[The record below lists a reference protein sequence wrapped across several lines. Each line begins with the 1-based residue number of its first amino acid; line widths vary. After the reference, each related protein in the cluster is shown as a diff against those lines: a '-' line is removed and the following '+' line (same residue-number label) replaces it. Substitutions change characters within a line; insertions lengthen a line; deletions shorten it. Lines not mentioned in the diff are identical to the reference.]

1 MFQLFRLNT
10 VDKNMRLKL
19 SILLIL
25 ILFLAACSPKSQ
37 PAAPQPSIPLE
48 DCALV
53 SPRGSQTDARCGVL
67 TVPEDRANPGGRQ
80 IDLNIAVIPAIK
92 RNPEPDPLFLLAG
105 GPGQSAI
112 QTFPA
117 LLPLLYDI
125 HESRDIVLVDQR
137 GTGKSNPLRC
147 LDVEDE
153 TLTDEQALEQ
163 LKTCP
168 QRLDA
173 DPRFYATEIA
183 MTDLDEVRA
192 ALGYEKINLYG
203 ASYGTRAALTYLRLF
218 PQRARA
224 VALDAVVDAEFVMFM
239 DAAADGQ
246 AALEQF
252 FARCKADPA
261 CNSAFPNLQQE
272 FSAVLARLEQNS
284 AEISLPHPLTTRPLH
299 LTVTPRLLTNMV
311 FNTLYVP
318 DLVATLPLAIRAAY
332 ADQNYIPLISSAFM
346 VDSGLYDGVF
356 YAVTCTED
364 APLVDHEK
372 AARRG
377 AESVFIDRTIDFA
390 AVCAEWPRGEVSAGF
405 RAPVQSDVPV
415 LIFSGEADPITPPY
429 HAEKA
434 AQSLSNDLHIIFP
447 GMGHG
452 NLASRCAANILRDFI
467 QAGSL
472 DGLDAACAAGI
483 QPPPFFVDFSG
494 PRP

>member
-1 MFQLFRLNT
+1 MN
-10 VDKNMRLKL
+10 DK
-19 SILLIL
+19 SFALLIL
-25 ILFLAACSPKSQ
+25 ISLLLTACASQ
-37 PAAPQPSIPLE
+37 SAPAAPRPSIPLE
-48 DCALV
+48 KCALV
-53 SPRGSQTDARCGVL
+53 SPRGAQTDARCGVL
-67 TVPEDRANPGGRQ
+67 TVPEDRANPSGRQ

-92 RNPEPDPLFLLAG
+92 RNPAPDPLFLLAG

-112 QTFPA
+112 ETFPS

-147 LDVEDE
+147 LDMEDE
-153 TLTDEQALEQ
+153 TLTDAQALEQ

-168 QRLDA
+168 QRLQA
-173 DPRFYATEIA
+173 DPRFYTTEVA
-183 MTDLDEVRA
+183 MADLDQVRA
-192 ALGYEKINLYG
+192 ALGYETINLYG

-218 PQRARA
+218 PQRVRT
-224 VALDAVVDAEFVMFM
+224 VTLDAVVEADFVMFM
-239 DAAADGQ
+239 DAAVDGQ
-246 AALEQF
+246 AALDAF
-252 FARCKADPA
+252 FARCAADPA
-261 CNSAFPNLQQE
+261 CNETFPNLEGE
-272 FSAVLARLEQNS
+272 FRDVLARLEQES
-284 AEISLPHPLTTRPLH
+284 SEISLPHPLTNRPLD

-311 FNTLYVP
+311 FSALYVP
-318 DLVATLPLAIRAAY
+318 DLVATLPVSIHAAY
-332 ADQNYIPLISSAFM
+332 AEENYIPLISSAFM
-346 VDSGLYDGVF
+346 VNAGLYDGMF

-364 APLVDHEK
+364 ALLIDPDE
-372 AARRG
+372 AARRS

-390 AVCAEWPRGEVSAGF
+390 AVCAEWPKGEVSAGF

-415 LIFSGEADPITPPY
+415 LILSGEADPITPPY

-434 AQSLSNDLHIIFP
+434 AESLSNDLHIIFP

-452 NLASRCAANILRDFI
+452 NLASRCVANILRDFI

-472 DGLDAACAAGI
+472 AGLDTSCAANI